1 MKTIAIYGA
10 GRMGQDLYW
19 YLKKTKVTVK
29 CFIDRRG
36 RDDKDLVY
44 EDIPV
49 LDIDSFDNSRWQ
61 VDYIFI
67 AVSDMHIVKE
77 IEKQLLEYG
86 FNCRIPSLME
96 IFICKSAW
104 KIKDKIIPSYQII
117 ESYLFSSCWKTI
129 LPLLFTRMK
138 YRTII
143 GTQNLMNSGDYQL
156 MMSQLFDM
164 SIQKI
169 RIKKKIKIWFMV
181 YLDSVWSYDY
191 LYQLFENSERFEPL
205 VVIVN
210 SQNRKRNESN
220 KILLESKG
228 YRYVMFRDT
237 KELGEPDLVMYPT
250 MDKQYE
256 KNINICDRKISSL
269 IFCIPYTFWCNTGS
283 DHLLDSKNSNVLWR
297 FYTPTNIHK
306 KLGFKLNLIGSMNM
320 RYSGYPKLDDFVQTK
335 KIISEKKVIIYAPGL
350 VSTSEVEN
358 FGTFHLNGEDIL
370 EIAERTADRI
380 NWIFRPHPILGNRMI
395 RIGKYTSET
404 YEDYIE
410 RWKRIKGAK
419 VSIGGSYNELFINSD
434 AMITDAI
441 SFVSTYQYTGNPLL
455 YLDKEGKLYL
465 NEYGIQLHEIIYHS
479 KYNDIKGIENFIENI
494 LEGKDELCSIRKA
507 FYDENIDYMNH
518 NKMTACRYIYE
529 DIKKTL
535 LE

>member
-19 YLKKTKVTVK
+19 YFKKNKVLVK

-36 RDDKDLVY
+36 RDDKNLVY

-49 LDIDSFDNSRWQ
+49 LDIESFANNRLQ
-61 VDYIFI
+61 VDYIYI
-67 AVSDMHIVKE
+67 AISNIHIARE
-77 IEKQLLEYG
+77 IEKQLLKYG
-86 FNCRIPSLME
+86 LNCRIPSLMQVSV
-96 IFICKSAW
+96 CKLRW
-104 KIKDKIIPSYQII
+104 KIKDKIIPSYQMI
-117 ESYLFSSCWKTI
+117 ESFIFSYCWRII
-129 LPLLFTRMK
+129 LPLLFNAMK

-143 GTQNLMNSGDYQL
+143 GTQSLMDSNDYQI
-156 MMSQLFDM
+156 MMSQLFDI
-164 SIQKI
+164 SIKRI
-169 RIKKKIKIWFMV
+169 RIKKKIKVWIMV
-181 YLDSVWSYDY
+181 FLDSVWAYDN
-191 LYQLFENSERFEPL
+191 LYQLFEDSDRFEPL

-250 MDKQYE
+250 MYKQYE

-269 IFCIPYTFWCNTGS
+269 IFCIPYTFWCDIES

-297 FYTPTNIHK
+297 FYAPTNIHK
-306 KLGFKLNLIGSMNM
+306 KMGYDLNLIGNMNM
-320 RYSGYPKLDDFVQTK
+320 RYSGYPKLDDFLQIK
-335 KIISEKKVIIYAPGL
+335 KKPSEKKIIIYAPGL
-350 VSTSEVEN
+350 VSTSEVAN

-370 EIAERTADRI
+370 EIAERTSDRI
-380 NWIFRPHPILGNRMI
+380 NWIFRPHPILGNAMI
-395 RIGKYTSET
+395 RIGKYTSKT
-404 YEDYIE
+404 YEDYLA
-410 RWKRIKGAK
+410 RWKKIKGAK
-419 VSIGGSYNELFINSD
+419 VSVGGSYNELFVNSD

-465 NEYGIQLHEIIYHS
+465 NEYGTQLHKVIYHS
-479 KYNDIKGIENFIENI
+479 NYNDINGIKKFIENI
-494 LEGKDELCSIRKA
+494 LEGKDELCSIRKS
-507 FYDENIDYMNH
+507 FYNENINYMNH

-529 DIKKTL
+529 DIKKNL